1 MKISELVAKLSKYN
15 PDMEVVIL
23 DGFNGGGQ
31 PRTINLGPCEW
42 DDETLEEMAEMDVEP
57 DYSDIDS
64 KPGTPIVIMGYGC
77 Y

>member
-1 MKISELVAKLSKYN
+1 MKISELIAELREFD

-31 PRTINLGPCEW
+31 PRTINFGPAEW
-42 DDETLEEMAEMDVEP
+42 DAEILEEMAGIDCEL

-64 KPGTPIVIMGYGC
+64 QPGTSIVVMGYGC

>member
-1 MKISELVAKLSKYN
+1 MKISELIAKLGEYD

-42 DDETLEEMAEMDVEP
+42 DAETLEEMAEMDCEP